1 MAKIT
6 HTFAVYITA
15 DEPTEDNGYTPE
27 EVERLLKTTLN
38 WYSGPLNKERGGV
51 VVDYELISAMPAG
64 VPPGAALGIKRTV
77 PR

>member
-1 MAKIT
+1 MARIL

-15 DEPTEDNGYTPE
+15 EEATEDNGYTPE

-51 VVDYELISAMPAG
+51 VVDYELMSSEPSG
-64 VPPGAALGIKRTV
+64 RNTV
-77 PR
+77 